1 MGIDPNNLPPEF
13 KRCIAQETRRNDQ
26 PNIAAGDTLMAVFGL
41 KRVTVKETTD
51 VDKLN
56 KTERR
61 FYEWVKHRD
70 GFLWIGVQN
79 VTLKLADDTRYTPD
93 FIGVRPD
100 GITAWEVKGF
110 MRDDAHVKLKTAA
123 RQFPWIDFILVT
135 ATKVQKGN
143 WELRDVKP

>member
-1 MGIDPNNLPPEF
+1 MGIDPTTLPPEF
-13 KRCIAQETRRNDQ
+13 KRCMQNETQ
-26 PNIAAGDTLMAVFGL
+26 PNIAAGDTLMEVFGF

-61 FYEWVKHRD
+61 FYEWVKRRD

-100 GITAWEVKGF
+100 GVTAWEVKGF
-110 MRDDAHVKLKTAA
+110 MRDDAAVKLKIAA
-123 RQFPWIDFILVT
+123 RQFSWIDFVLVT
-135 ATKVQKGN
+135 ETKGKKGE
-143 WELRDVKP
+143 WELRDIKP